1 MTTVE
6 QYKVFKLELTGTA
19 AGNPYVEVE
28 LSARFARADG
38 QDSFE
43 VHGFYKGNGCYRI
56 NFMPESAGVWNYAV
70 SSNDPE
76 LDGTAGSFEAVPAT
90 GDNHGRVLLAKDVL
104 AHDALFITD
113 EDSNFAYE
121 DGTRYLPFGTTCYAW
136 TNQDAALQEQTLET
150 LATSP
155 FNKIRMCVFPKFY
168 DYNVEDPAMYAYEG
182 EKGDFDHYRFYEPF
196 WENLE
201 HRIEQLDELGI
212 QADLI
217 VLHPYDKPEDW
228 GFSRMTR
235 EEDVFYLTYVA
246 RRFSAYK
253 NIWWSLANEWDLM
266 PWKPAEDWDR
276 YARIIMANDPYGH
289 LRSIHNCREI
299 FDHSHPWITHVSYQR
314 CDLKNTAEDVTTLR
328 AQYNKPVLIDEVGYE
343 GNINWGWGNLT
354 AQELV
359 RRFWEGSLRGGY
371 VTHGETYVDRG
382 PKLWWAHGGKLY
394 GDSPERIG
402 FCRRYMEAL
411 PADFDWVP
419 DEVGILDGTFTWDV
433 TCMSNDHG
441 RGTADVL
448 MYFGFNRP
456 AYREFEGESGARYKV
471 SVVDTWGM
479 TEEELP
485 GTFKG
490 KFRIDLPSKQYMML
504 RLTKLEA

>member
-1 MTTVE
+1 MTIVE
-6 QYKVFKLELTGTA
+6 QYKVFKLELAGTA

-28 LSARFARADG
+28 LSARFDRADG

-43 VHGFYKGNGCYRI
+43 VHGFYKGNGCYGI
-56 NFMPESAGVWNYAV
+56 NFMPESAGVWNYTV

-76 LDGTAGSFEAVPAT
+76 LDGAAGSFEAVPAT
-90 GDNHGRVLLAKDVL
+90 GANHGRVLLAKDVL
-104 AHDALFITD
+104 AHGAPFITD
-113 EDSNFAYE
+113 EDFNFAYE

-136 TNQDAALQEQTLET
+136 TNQDVQLQEQTLET
-150 LATSP
+150 LAEAP

-182 EKGDFDHYRFYEPF
+182 EKGDFDHFRFYEPF

-235 EEDVFYLTYVA
+235 EEDIFYLTYVA

-314 CDLKNTAEDVTTLR
+314 CDLKNTAEDVTMLR
-328 AQYNKPVLIDEVGYE
+328 AQ
-343 GNINWGWGNLT
+343 
-354 AQELV
+354 
-359 RRFWEGSLRGGY
+359 
-371 VTHGETYVDRG
+371 
-382 PKLWWAHGGKLY
+382 
-394 GDSPERIG
+394 
-402 FCRRYMEAL
+402 
-411 PADFDWVP
+411 
-419 DEVGILDGTFTWDV
+419 
-433 TCMSNDHG
+433 
-441 RGTADVL
+441 
-448 MYFGFNRP
+448 
-456 AYREFEGESGARYKV
+456 
-471 SVVDTWGM
+471 
-479 TEEELP
+479 
-485 GTFKG
+485 
-490 KFRIDLPSKQYMML
+490 
-504 RLTKLEA
+504 